1 LVFVVVLLNETV
13 FRLITLEFVGVTLR
27 LVQTLGS
34 LNNALNSLIN
44 SQVHI
49 EKLIEFEND
58 KEVRLSPLT
67 LDPSLNPDIAIKL
80 EKVSFRYFGS
90 EEYMFRNL
98 NLDINKNKHT
108 VLTGLNGTGKSTL
121 IGLMSGIYYASEGT
135 VKINS
140 NKLGYV
146 GPLPLILD
154 STIKENL
161 NYGSSSPN
169 SDEKLIELVELFDL
183 FNGEDLD
190 LNMKVTNK
198 SLSSG
203 QMQKISFIRAI
214 LADIEILFLDEST
227 SNLDINTKDKIYSVL
242 QNMNITIVNSTHSK
256 DEFRY
261 DFHLHIE
268 NIEGNRSISFK

>member
-1 LVFVVVLLNETV
+1 M
-13 FRLITLEFVGVTLR
+13 ITLEFVGVTLR

-58 KEVRLSPLT
+58 KEVTLSPLT
-67 LDPSLNPDIAIKL
+67 LDPNLDSDVAIKL
-80 EKVSFRYFGS
+80 EQVSFKYFGS
-90 EEYMFRNL
+90 KEYMFKNL
-98 NLDINKNKHT
+98 DLDINKNKHT

-121 IGLMSGIYYASEGT
+121 IGLMSGIYYASEGS

-154 STIKENL
+154 GTIRENL
-161 NYGSSSPN
+161 NYGSLAVN
-169 SDEKLIELVELFDL
+169 SDEKLIELAKLFDL
-183 FNGEDLD
+183 FNGEDTDLD
-190 LNMKVTNK
+190 MKVNNK

-203 QMQKISFIRAI
+203 QMQRK
-214 LADIEILFLDEST
+214 
-227 SNLDINTKDKIYSVL
+227 
-242 QNMNITIVNSTHSK
+242 
-256 DEFRY
+256 
-261 DFHLHIE
+261 FHL
-268 NIEGNRSISFK
+268 